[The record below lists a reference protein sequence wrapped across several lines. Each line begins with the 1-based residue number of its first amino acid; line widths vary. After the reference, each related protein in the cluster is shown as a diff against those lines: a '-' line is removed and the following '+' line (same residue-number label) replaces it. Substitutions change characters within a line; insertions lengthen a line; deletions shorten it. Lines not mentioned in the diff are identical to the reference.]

1 VILTASL
8 LLLLFVFFISIG
20 LWFYRIFQ
28 CTDWLKADGALN
40 AFWAGWALVVAG
52 LQLWH
57 LAFPVNEYAQAVFG
71 LAAVFSATL
80 AWPALRQLARDH
92 TNRAQVVI
100 PAAGATLLLA
110 LILSNHVMFI
120 PAHYDHGLY
129 HLQGVKW
136 ISNFAIVPGLGN
148 LHHRFAFNNAN
159 LLLAALLNRG
169 MLYGYSYYL
178 SNTLLALALI
188 TRCCVSVLHVI
199 RNQTHTKTDLYYAFL
214 LAPALWQVST
224 THLAGYS
231 PDFPVFALGAVG
243 AGELLRLLEM
253 DAGDQRGTQF
263 QACFLALLMAAGI
276 TVKMSFAAYGGL
288 ALLATAVFLWFKNR
302 AALPKAVGWGA
313 LLVAPWL
320 ARNVILSGYLLFPST
335 FLSLPVKWK
344 MPSYLADPVSSII
357 SNWAYTRS
365 DSIPYTAD
373 WEWFTRWLKPF
384 VFEVKQT
391 FVIALV
397 LIALSLILFA
407 LKRQW
412 KALDWRIGLLFLISS
427 LSLVFWFASAPDYR
441 FSGAAF
447 WVFFSAALLLFY
459 DALTLSGAVHN
470 RQGLVVIMLLAA
482 FFVLSPN
489 QFSKNISRK
498 LLLMP
503 VPEPQL
509 AEEER
514 SLAEIQTK
522 TTASGLTVNMPPGDG
537 ADCWDYPLPCV
548 PFGDYLPTL
557 RLIEPGNLAKG
568 FYIP

>member
-1 VILTASL
+1 MILTASL

-28 CTDWLKADGALN
+28 CTDWLKAEGALN
-40 AFWAGWALVVAG
+40 AFWAGWALVIAG

-57 LAFPVNEYAQAVFG
+57 LAFPVNEFAQVIFV
-71 LAAVFSATL
+71 LAAMLSATL
-80 AWPALRQLARDH
+80 AWPALRQLARDQINWRQI
-92 TNRAQVVI
+92 T
-100 PAAGATLLLA
+100 PAVGAIVLLA
-110 LILSNHVMFI
+110 LILANHVMFI
-120 PAHYDHGLY
+120 PSHYDHGLY

-148 LHHRFAFNNAN
+148 LHHRFAFNNSN

-169 MLYGYSYYL
+169 VLHGTSYYL

-188 TRCCVSVLHVI
+188 IRCCASALHVI
-199 RNQTHTKTDLYYAFL
+199 RNQTHTKTDLYYAFM

-263 QACFLALLMAAGI
+263 QSCFLALLMAAGI
-276 TVKMSFAAYGGL
+276 TIKMSFAAYGGL
-288 ALLATAVFLWFKNR
+288 ALLATAVFLWLKNR
-302 AALPKAVGWGA
+302 AVLPKAVGWGA

-320 ARNVILSGYLLFPST
+320 ARNVILSGYPLFPST

-344 MPSYLADPVSSII
+344 MPSYIADPVSSII

-447 WVFFSAALLLFY
+447 WVFFSAALLLVY

-470 RQGLVVIMLLAA
+470 RQGLVVVMLLAL
-482 FFVLSPN
+482 FFILSPN

-498 LLLMP
+498 LLLRP

-509 AEEER
+509 AEEAR
-514 SLAEIQTK
+514 SLAEMQTK
-522 TTASGLTVNMPPGDG
+522 TTASGLLVNMPPGDG

>member
-1 VILTASL
+1 VFLTASL
-8 LLLLFVFFISIG
+8 LLLLLVCFISIG

-28 CTDWLKADGALN
+28 CTDWLKAEGALN
-40 AFWAGWALVVAG
+40 AFWAGWALVIAG

-57 LAFPVNEYAQAVFG
+57 LAFPVNEFAQAVFI
-71 LAAVFSATL
+71 LTAAFSAIL
-80 AWPALRQLARDH
+80 ARPALRQLARDY
-92 TNRAQVVI
+92 TNRAQVI
-100 PAAGATLLLA
+100 TAAGAMVLLA
-110 LILSNHVMFI
+110 LILANHVMFI

-129 HLQGVKW
+129 HMQGVKW
-136 ISNFAIVPGLGN
+136 ISTFAIVPGLGN

-169 MLYGYSYYL
+169 VLYGYSYYL

-188 TRCCVSVLHVI
+188 ARCFVSILHVI
-199 RNQTHTKTDLYYAFL
+199 RNQTHNKTDLYYAFM

-243 AGELLRLLEM
+243 AGELLRLLELE
-253 DAGDQRGTQF
+253 AGDQRNI
-263 QACFLALLMAAGI
+263 QACFVALMMAAGI

-288 ALLATAVFLWFKNR
+288 ALLATAAFLWFKNR

-320 ARNVILSGYLLFPST
+320 ARNVILSGYPLFPST

-344 MPSYLADPVSSII
+344 MPSYLAEPVSSII

-391 FVIALV
+391 FAIALV
-397 LIALSLILFA
+397 LIVVSLILLA

-412 KALDWRIGLLFLISS
+412 KAFDLRIGLLFLISS
-427 LSLVFWFASAPDYR
+427 LSLVFWFVSAPDYR

-447 WVFFSAALLLFY
+447 WVFFSAALLLTY

-470 RQGLVVIMLLAA
+470 RQGLVVIMLLAV

-514 SLAEIQTK
+514 SLAEMQTK
-522 TTASGLTVNMPPGDG
+522 TTNSGLVVNMPPGDG

-568 FYIP
+568 FSIP